1 MEKKIDRP
9 AKGNSEAKL
18 PPPRGIAHEQDEQQL
33 LKLSDVI
40 TEDNLLS

>member
-18 PPPRGIAHEQDEQQL
+18 PPPRGIAHEQDEQ
-33 LKLSDVI
+33 
-40 TEDNLLS
+40 